1 MSERIC
7 ANCACAVR
15 PVGRWFRIILAR
27 WPGLLA
33 CISHP
38 EAPGQMREVSHLE
51 TCRNFRRKY
60 SPPGRREPPEPANDD
75 IRYIALT
82 KSGFAI
88 VDAADFEWLN
98 QYKWQATCNGTKFYA
113 TTKNR
118 RAGNIW
124 MHRLIMNAP
133 KGMVVDHINGNGLD
147 NRRCNLRI
155 CTRQQNAYNS
165 RRSQGTSQYKGF
177 HFEKATGAW
186 RATITCQGE
195 YYNLGLYDSEVEA
208 ARAYDRKAI
217 ELFGE
222 YAYLN
227 FPEEHGRQRRE
238 AATDPTLLDS
248 PR

>member
-7 ANCACAVR
+7 ANCACAMR
-15 PVGRWFRIILAR
+15 PVGRWFRIILSR

-38 EAPGQMREVSHLE
+38 DSPGQMREVSHLD

-60 SPPGRREPPEPANDD
+60 KPPVRLEPPEPPSDD

-82 KSGFAI
+82 KGRFAI
-88 VDAADFEWLN
+88 VDAADYEWLN
-98 QYKWQATCNGTKFYA
+98 QYTWQAAYNGTKFYA
-113 TTKNR
+113 TTKKGR
-118 RAGNIW
+118 GGNIW

-165 RRSQGTSQYKGF
+165 RRCRGTSQYKGV
-177 HFEKATGAW
+177 HFEKATGGW
-186 RATITCQGE
+186 RATITCKGE
-195 YYNLGLYDSEVEA
+195 HFNLGLFDDEVEA
-208 ARAYDRKAI
+208 ARAYDCKAI

-222 YAYLN
+222 FAYLN
-227 FPEEHGRQRRE
+227 FPEEHGRQGRP
-238 AATDPTLLDS
+238 AVADGTALKAT
-248 PR
+248 R